1 MKKILVIGGAY
12 QGKTKWVEKTFP
24 QYQNIS
30 IETLLEES
38 KLGKITNNIWVN
50 KFHLGMKQWLV
61 EKREYKKILQLIKK
75 NPSWL
80 IVSDEI
86 GNGIVPMNEADRKWR
101 EETGRILCDLAK
113 EADEVYRIYSG
124 IAIKIKG
131 SEV

>member
-12 QGKTKWVEKTFP
+12 QGKTEWVQETFP

-30 IETLLEES
+30 METLLEAN
-38 KLGKITNNIWVN
+38 KQGKIKGSIWLN
-50 KFHLGMKQWLV
+50 KFHLSMKQWLS
-61 EKREYKKILQLIKK
+61 EKGDYKKNIELIKK

-86 GNGIVPMNEADRKWR
+86 GNGIVPMNQSDRKWR
-101 EETGRILCDLAK
+101 EETGRALCDLAK
-113 EADEVYRIYSG
+113 EADEVYRIYCG
-124 IAIKIKG
+124 IATKIKG